1 MDDFQFRTR
10 MHRFPE
16 SVQQSIDSGLIP
28 SPPEVLLRL
37 MRTVNDE
44 QATMGDLAS
53 IVEQDP
59 GLASR
64 ILSVANSPALRR
76 GRELKSL
83 ETCLIA
89 LGTRL
94 VRSLATCLSIQRL
107 FDRNPKLDAA
117 SVADYWSHSLL
128 VGELAR
134 GVAELAE
141 HPHPDE
147 AYLSGLL
154 HDIGELLLLS
164 AIGEPYRRF
173 LINVAADPRIQN
185 EELQLFGTTH
195 AEVGGWLIDHWGLD
209 TVLADG
215 VTFHHAPAVQILT
228 ATALPQIV
236 WIAQALSSNM
246 ESSAELGVVVNH
258 SSLKLEMSALLSV
271 RERSIQRT
279 RQIAEALGITVADE
293 FPLRRTSIPAPTN
306 RSPDPASEADD
317 DIGEMIGGMAL
328 LQPLQQDLFQLGSD
342 TEVLLAL
349 RESARILFEL
359 PKLAILLTNE
369 KGDALSG
376 EKVGA
381 QPDLFRQLSIPL
393 MPSRSLAAAAVI
405 ERQVR
410 TSFEQTES
418 PSLLDFQLARA
429 LAADGLLCI
438 PMLARNRAIGVMICG
453 LSEKQ
458 YARLQRRIPWLA
470 NFGKIA
476 AISLDALMEATHH
489 RQQVEAELTNQ
500 FTRHA
505 RQIVH
510 EAGNPLG
517 IIKSYL
523 KILER
528 KLPEDG
534 VRQEL
539 AILTEEIDRVA
550 NIVGHMSLAVKGA
563 TASGSI
569 DLVSV
574 LNDFLVLYAD
584 TLFNAREIRVEAV
597 LPQIE
602 LPVQVN
608 RDNLKQ
614 IVLNLWKNASEA
626 LVAGKTVK
634 ISVSD
639 NIIHDG
645 ASYVQLRVDDN
656 GPGMSEETIQT
667 IYRPKP
673 VTDDAQRGFG
683 LSMVGSLAKREGILI
698 TCRSQ
703 IGIGTSIALLIP
715 KRGQPSPGQ

>member
-1 MDDFQFRTR
+1 MRSL
-10 MHRFPE
+10 PN
-16 SVQQSIDSGLIP
+16 SVLEAIDIARIP
-28 SPPEVLLRL
+28 SPPEILLRL
-37 MRTVNDE
+37 VRTVEDE
-44 QATMGDLAS
+44 QATMGELAT

-76 GRELKSL
+76 GRELKNL

-94 VRSLATCLSIQRL
+94 VRSLATCLSIQKL
-107 FDRNPKLDAA
+107 FDRNPNLDKFN
-117 SVADYWSHSLL
+117 VADYWSHSLL
-128 VGELAR
+128 VGEMAR
-134 GVAELAE
+134 GIAELAE
-141 HPHPDE
+141 YPHPDE

-154 HDIGELLLLS
+154 HDIGELILLS
-164 AIGEPYRRF
+164 AIGDPYHRF
-173 LINVAADPRIQN
+173 LANSSENPKLQS

-195 AEVGGWLIDHWGLD
+195 ADVGGWLIDHWGLD
-209 TVLADG
+209 SVLADG
-215 VTFHHAPAVQILT
+215 VAFHHTAATEIVT

-236 WIAQALSSNM
+236 WIAQALSVRPDNSP
-246 ESSAELGVVVNH
+246 ELGMVINR
-258 SSLKLEMSALLSV
+258 SNPKLEMSALLAV
-271 RERSIQRT
+271 RERAIQRA
-279 RQIAEALGITVADE
+279 RQIAEALGITIADD
-293 FPLRRTSIPAPTN
+293 FPNRRTAAPAPAS
-306 RSPDPASEADD
+306 RLAEPASAADD
-317 DIGEMIGGMAL
+317 DLATLVGGMAL
-328 LQPLQQDLFQLGSD
+328 LQPLQQDLFHLGSD

-349 RESARILFEL
+349 RESARILFDL
-359 PKLAILLTNE
+359 PKVAILLAND
-369 KGDALSG
+369 KGDTISG

-381 QPDLFRQLSIPL
+381 QPELFRQLAIPL
-393 MPSRSLAAAAVI
+393 SGSRSLAAAAVTG
-405 ERQVR
+405 RQVR
-410 TSFEQTES
+410 TTFDQAD
-418 PSLLDFQLARA
+418 PLALLDLQLARA
-429 LAADGLLCI
+429 LSADGLLCI
-438 PMLARNRAIGVMICG
+438 PMLTRNRVIGVIVCG

-458 YARLQRRIPWLA
+458 HVFEANQHRL
-470 NFGKIA
+470 
-476 AISLDALMEATHH
+476 
-489 RQQVEAELTNQ
+489 QVEAELTQQ
-500 FTRHA
+500 FTRQA

-523 KILER
+523 SILER

-539 AILTEEIDRVA
+539 AVLTEEIDRVA
-550 NIVGHMSLAVKGA
+550 NIVGHMTQSIKS
-563 TASGSI
+563 TQDTRSI

-584 TLFNAREIRVEAV
+584 TLFGARGIRIETA
-597 LPQIE
+597 LPKLE
-602 LPVQVN
+602 LPVRIN

-626 LVAGKTVK
+626 LVEGKLIK

-656 GPGMSEETIQT
+656 GPGMSEETIQA

-673 VTDDAQRGFG
+673 ISDTSQRGIG
-683 LSMVGSLAKREGILI
+683 LSVIGSLARQEGILI

-703 IGIGTSIALLIP
+703 IGVGTSIALLIP
-715 KRGQPSPGQ
+715 KNRSATPGNSA

>member
-1 MDDFQFRTR
+1 MQ
-10 MHRFPE
+10 
-16 SVQQSIDSGLIP
+16 
-28 SPPEVLLRL
+28 
-37 MRTVNDE
+37 TVEDE

-76 GRELKSL
+76 GRELKNL
-83 ETCLIA
+83 DTCLIA

-107 FDRNPKLDAA
+107 FERDDKLSSAD
-117 SVADYWSHSLL
+117 VADFWSHSLL
-128 VGELAR
+128 VGELGR
-134 GVAELAE
+134 GIAELGE
-141 HPHPDE
+141 YPHPDE

-154 HDIGELLLLS
+154 HDIGELILLS

-173 LINVAADPRIQN
+173 MVNAEGNPRLQS
-185 EELQLFGTTH
+185 EERQLFGTTH
-195 AEVGGWLIDHWGLD
+195 AELGGWLIDHWQLD
-209 TVLADG
+209 SMLADG
-215 VTFHHAPAVQILT
+215 VSFHHASGSQIQT
-228 ATALPQIV
+228 ATSLPQIV
-236 WIAQALSSNM
+236 WIAQALSTGTEDTPEFGLALN
-246 ESSAELGVVVNH
+246 G
-258 SSLKLEMSALLSV
+258 SSLKLEKPALIKA
-271 RERSIQRT
+271 REQAIERT
-279 RQIAEALGITVADE
+279 RQIAEALGIAVSDT
-293 FPLRRTSIPAPTN
+293 FPKRRTQAAQPSVSQPVAESIA
-306 RSPDPASEADD
+306 EDD
-317 DIGEMIGGMAL
+317 LTTMVGGMAL

-359 PKLAILLTNE
+359 SKVAILLATE

-381 QPDLFRQLSIPL
+381 QPELFRQLVIPL
-393 MPSRSLAAAAVI
+393 APSRSLIAAAVVGR
-405 ERQVR
+405 EVR
-410 TSFEQTES
+410 TTFEQTES
-418 PSLLDFQLARA
+418 QPLLDVQIARS
-429 LAADGLLCI
+429 LSTEGLLCI
-438 PMLARNRAIGVMICG
+438 PMLTRNRVIGAMVCG
-453 LSEKQ
+453 LSAKQ
-458 YARLQRRIPWLA
+458 YGRLQRRIPWLA

-476 AISLDALMEATHH
+476 AISLDALMEAKHH
-489 RQQVEAELTNQ
+489 REQVEAELNHQ
-500 FTRHA
+500 FNRHA

-539 AILTEEIDRVA
+539 VVLTEEIDRVA
-550 NIVGHMSLAVKGA
+550 HIVGHMTHALSGA
-563 TASGSI
+563 TKTQEI
-569 DLVSV
+569 DLGGV
-574 LNDFLVLYAD
+574 LNDFVLLYGD
-584 TLFNAREIRVEAV
+584 TLFKDKGIRLEAT
-597 LPQIE
+597 LPQTSI
-602 LPVQVN
+602 PIQVN

-626 LVAGKTVK
+626 LVAGKYVK
-634 ISVSD
+634 VSVSD

-645 ASYVQLRVDDN
+645 RSYVQLRVDDN
-656 GPGMSEETIQT
+656 GPGMPEETIQS

-673 VTDDAQRGFG
+673 LTDSAQRGHG
-683 LSMVGSLAKREGILI
+683 LSIVGKLAKQEGILI

-703 IGIGTSIALLIP
+703 LGVGTSIALLIP
-715 KRGQPSPGQ
+715 KPGTQPEVLQGGA

>member
-1 MDDFQFRTR
+1 
-10 MHRFPE
+10 MHSLPK
-16 SVQQSIDSGLIP
+16 SVLESIDIARIP
-28 SPPEVLLRL
+28 SPPEILLRL
-37 MRTVNDE
+37 VRTVEDE
-44 QATMGDLAS
+44 QATMGELAG

-76 GRELKSL
+76 GKEVNNL

-107 FDRNPKLDAA
+107 FDRNPHLDKFD
-117 SVADYWSHSLL
+117 VADYWSHSLL
-128 VGELAR
+128 VGEIAR
-134 GVAELAE
+134 GVAELADY
-141 HPHPDE
+141 PHPDE

-154 HDIGELLLLS
+154 HDIGELILLS
-164 AIGEPYRRF
+164 ALGEPYQRF
-173 LINVAADPRIQN
+173 LVNSTEAPRLQA
-185 EELQLFGTTH
+185 EEAQLFGTTH
-195 AEVGGWLIDHWGLD
+195 ADVGGWLIDQWGLD
-209 TVLADG
+209 SVLADG
-215 VTFHHAPAVQILT
+215 VAFHHASAAQIVT

-236 WIAQALSSNM
+236 WLAQTLSTTA
-246 ESSAELGVVVNH
+246 ESTVELSLVVNR
-258 SSLKLEMSALLSV
+258 SSPKLEMSALLAV
-271 RERSIQRT
+271 RERAIQRA
-279 RQIAEALGITVADE
+279 RQIAEALGISIADE
-293 FPLRRTSIPAPTN
+293 FPKRRATPPAPMPLLADPTN
-306 RSPDPASEADD
+306 PAAEEIAATV
-317 DIGEMIGGMAL
+317 GGMAL

-349 RESARILFEL
+349 RESARILFDL
-359 PKLAILLTNE
+359 PKIAILLANE

-381 QPDLFRQLSIPL
+381 QPELFRQLAIPL
-393 MPSRSLAAAAVI
+393 VSSRSLAAAAVI
-405 ERQVR
+405 GRQVR
-410 TSFEQTES
+410 TTFDQTDS
-418 PSLLDFQLARA
+418 PTLLDLQLARA
-429 LAADGLLCI
+429 LSADGLLCI
-438 PMLARNRAIGVMICG
+438 PMQARSRVIGVLICG

-458 YARLQRRIPWLA
+458 YGRLLRRVPWLA

-476 AISLDALMEATHH
+476 AISLDAVFEAAQH
-489 RQQVEAELTNQ
+489 RQQVEAELTQQ
-500 FTRHA
+500 FSRQA

-523 KILER
+523 SILER

-539 AILTEEIDRVA
+539 AVLTEEIDRVA
-550 NIVGHMSLAVKGA
+550 NIVGHMTQSLKS
-563 TASGSI
+563 TAPAGNI
-569 DLVSV
+569 DLVGV
-574 LNDFLVLYAD
+574 LNDFLLLYAD
-584 TLFNAREIRVEAV
+584 TLFNAKGIRVETA

-602 LPVQVN
+602 LPVPVN

-626 LVAGKTVK
+626 LGEGKLIK

-639 NIIHDG
+639 NLIHNG

-656 GPGMSEETIQT
+656 GPGMAEDTIQAL
-667 IYRPKP
+667 YRPKP
-673 VTDDAQRGFG
+673 IADTAQRGIG
-683 LSMVGSLAKREGILI
+683 LSVVGSLARREGILI

-703 IGIGTSIALLIP
+703 LGAGTSIALLIP
-715 KRGQPSPGQ
+715 KNRDSAAEH

>member
-1 MDDFQFRTR
+1 
-10 MHRFPE
+10 MHSLPK
-16 SVQQSIDSGLIP
+16 SVLESIDIARIP
-28 SPPEVLLRL
+28 SPPEILLRL
-37 MRTVNDE
+37 VRTVEDE
-44 QATMGDLAS
+44 QATMGELTS

-76 GRELKSL
+76 GKELKNL
-83 ETCLIA
+83 ETCLVA

-107 FDRNPKLDAA
+107 FDRNPNLDKFD
-117 SVADYWSHSLL
+117 VADYWSHSLL
-128 VGELAR
+128 VGEMAR
-134 GVAELAE
+134 GVAELADY
-141 HPHPDE
+141 PHPDE

-154 HDIGELLLLS
+154 HDIGELILLS
-164 AIGEPYRRF
+164 AIGEPYQRF
-173 LINVAADPRIQN
+173 LVNSTETPRLQT
-185 EELQLFGTTH
+185 EESQLFGTTH
-195 AEVGGWLIDHWGLD
+195 ADVGGWLIDHWGLD
-209 TVLADG
+209 SVLADG
-215 VTFHHAPAVQILT
+215 VAFHHASATQIVT

-236 WIAQALSSNM
+236 WIAQTLSTTA
-246 ESSAELGVVVNH
+246 ESTPELAIVVNR
-258 SSLKLEMSALLSV
+258 SNPRLEMAALLAV
-271 RERSIQRT
+271 RERAIQRA
-279 RQIAEALGITVADE
+279 RQIAEALGITIADD
-293 FPLRRTSIPAPTN
+293 FPARRTTAPAPPP
-306 RSPDPASEADD
+306 RLSDPASPADE
-317 DIGEMIGGMAL
+317 DIAALVGGMAM

-349 RESARILFEL
+349 RESARILFDL
-359 PKLAILLTNE
+359 PKVAILLANE

-381 QPDLFRQLSIPL
+381 QPELFRQLSIPL
-393 MPSRSLAAAAVI
+393 ISSRSLAAAAVI
-405 ERQVR
+405 GRQVR
-410 TSFEQTES
+410 TTFDQTE
-418 PSLLDFQLARA
+418 PLALLDLQLARA
-429 LAADGLLCI
+429 LSADGLLCI
-438 PMLARNRAIGVMICG
+438 PMLARNRVIGVLLCG

-458 YARLQRRIPWLA
+458 YGRLQRRVPWLA

-476 AISLDALMEATHH
+476 AISLDAVFEAAQH
-489 RQQVEAELTNQ
+489 RQQVEAELTQQ
-500 FTRHA
+500 FTRQA

-523 KILER
+523 SILER

-539 AILTEEIDRVA
+539 AVLTEEIDRVA
-550 NIVGHMSLAVKGA
+550 NIVGHMTQSLKGG
-563 TASGSI
+563 TDTRSI

-584 TLFNAREIRVEAV
+584 TLFNAKGIRVETA
-597 LPQIE
+597 LPQLE
-602 LPVQVN
+602 LLVPVN

-626 LVAGKTVK
+626 LGEGKLIK

-656 GPGMSEETIQT
+656 GPGMSEETIQA

-673 VTDDAQRGFG
+673 ITDTTQRGIG
-683 LSMVGSLAKREGILI
+683 LSVVGSLAKREGILI

-703 IGIGTSIALLIP
+703 IGAGTSIALLIP
-715 KRGQPSPGQ
+715 KNRTATPGSGA

>member
-1 MDDFQFRTR
+1 
-10 MHRFPE
+10 
-16 SVQQSIDSGLIP
+16 
-28 SPPEVLLRL
+28 
-37 MRTVNDE
+37 
-44 QATMGDLAS
+44 MGELAS

-76 GRELKSL
+76 GNELKSL
-83 ETCLIA
+83 ETCLVA

-107 FDRNPKLDAA
+107 FDRNPNLDKFD
-117 SVADYWSHSLL
+117 VADYWSHSLL
-128 VGELAR
+128 VGEIAR
-134 GVAELAE
+134 GVAELADY
-141 HPHPDE
+141 PHPDE

-154 HDIGELLLLS
+154 HDIGELILLS
-164 AIGEPYRRF
+164 AIGEPYQRF
-173 LINVAADPRIQN
+173 LVNSTETPRLQT
-185 EELQLFGTTH
+185 EESQLFGTTH
-195 AEVGGWLIDHWGLD
+195 ADVGGWLIDHWGLD
-209 TVLADG
+209 SVLADG
-215 VTFHHAPAVQILT
+215 VAFHHASAAQIVT
-228 ATALPQIV
+228 ATALPQII
-236 WIAQALSSNM
+236 WIAQTLSTTA
-246 ESSAELGVVVNH
+246 ESTPELAIVVNR
-258 SSLKLEMSALLSV
+258 STPRLEMAALLAV
-271 RERSIQRT
+271 RERAILRA
-279 RQIAEALGITVADE
+279 RQIAEALGIAIADD
-293 FPLRRTSIPAPTN
+293 FPKRRTTAPAP
-306 RSPDPASEADD
+306 SPRLSDPANAAEEEIAA
-317 DIGEMIGGMAL
+317 MVGGMAM
-328 LQPLQQDLFQLGSD
+328 LQPLQQDLFQLGND

-349 RESARILFEL
+349 RESARILFDL
-359 PKLAILLTNE
+359 PKVAILLANE

-381 QPDLFRQLSIPL
+381 QAELFRQLSIPL
-393 MPSRSLAAAAVI
+393 ISSRSLAAAAVI
-405 ERQVR
+405 GRQVR
-410 TSFEQTES
+410 TTFDQTE
-418 PSLLDFQLARA
+418 PLALLDLQLARA
-429 LAADGLLCI
+429 LSADGLLCI
-438 PMLARNRAIGVMICG
+438 PMLARNRVMGVMVGG

-458 YARLQRRIPWLA
+458 YGRLQRRIPWLT

-476 AISLDALMEATHH
+476 AISLDAVMEANQH
-489 RQQVEAELTNQ
+489 RQQVEAELTQQ
-500 FTRHA
+500 FTRQA

-523 KILER
+523 SILER

-539 AILTEEIDRVA
+539 AVLTEEIDRVA
-550 NIVGHMSLAVKGA
+550 NIVGHMTQSLKSTGD
-563 TASGSI
+563 SRSI

-584 TLFNAREIRVEAV
+584 TLFNAKGIRLETA
-597 LPQIE
+597 LPQLE
-602 LPVQVN
+602 LLVPVN

-626 LVAGKTVK
+626 LTEGKLIK

-656 GPGMSEETIQT
+656 GPGMSEETIQA

-673 VTDDAQRGFG
+673 ISDTTQRGIG
-683 LSMVGSLAKREGILI
+683 LSVVGSLAKREGILI

-703 IGIGTSIALLIP
+703 IGAGTSIALLIP
-715 KRGQPSPGQ
+715 KHRTATPGTRA

>member
-1 MDDFQFRTR
+1 
-10 MHRFPE
+10 MHRLPE
-16 SVQQSIDSGLIP
+16 SVQESIDRGQIP
-28 SPPEVLLRL
+28 SPPEILLRL
-37 MRTVNDE
+37 MRTVDDE
-44 QATMGDLAS
+44 QATMGDLAN

-76 GRELKSL
+76 GRELKDL
-83 ETCLIA
+83 ETCLVA

-94 VRSLATCLSIQRL
+94 VHSLATCLSIQRL
-107 FDRNPKLDAA
+107 FDRTPKLDA
-117 SVADYWSHSLL
+117 SDIADFWSHSLL

-141 HPHPDE
+141 YPHPDE

-154 HDIGELLLLS
+154 HDIGELILLS
-164 AIGEPYRRF
+164 SIGEPYRRF
-173 LINVAADPRIQN
+173 LINSTESPRLQG
-185 EELQLFGTTH
+185 EEVQLFGTTH
-195 AEVGGWLIDHWGLD
+195 AEVGSWLIDHWGLD
-209 TVLADG
+209 SVLADG
-215 VTFHHAPAVQILT
+215 AAFHHAAAAQILT

-236 WIAQALSSNM
+236 WLAQALSAGMDDSP
-246 ESSAELGVVVNH
+246 EFGVVVNG
-258 SSLKLEMSALLSV
+258 SNLKLERAALFAA
-271 RERSIQRT
+271 RDRAIQRT
-279 RQIAEALGITVADE
+279 RQIAEALGISVADE
-293 FPLRRTSIPAPTN
+293 FPKRRTAIPAPT
-306 RSPDPASEADD
+306 PQAPASAAEE
-317 DIGEMIGGMAL
+317 EMTALVGGMAL

-359 PKLAILLTNE
+359 PKVAILLANE
-369 KGDALSG
+369 QGDALSG

-381 QPDLFRQLSIPL
+381 QPELFRQLSIPL
-393 MPSRSLAAAAVI
+393 LASRSLAAAAVI
-405 ERQVR
+405 GRQVR
-410 TSFEQTES
+410 TTFDQTES
-418 PSLLDFQLARA
+418 LPLLDLQLARA
-429 LAADGLLCI
+429 LSAEGLLCI
-438 PMLARNRAIGVMICG
+438 PMLARSRVIGAMVCG

-458 YARLQRRIPWLA
+458 YGRLQRRIPWLA

-476 AISLDALMEATHH
+476 AISLDAVLEASRH
-489 RQQVEAELTNQ
+489 RQQVEEELTHQ

-539 AILTEEIDRVA
+539 NVLTEEIDRVA
-550 NIVGHMSLAVKGA
+550 NIVGHMTHALKGSA
-563 TASGSI
+563 ETSSI
-569 DLVSV
+569 DLIGV
-574 LNDFLVLYAD
+574 LNDFLLLYAD
-584 TLFNAREIRVEAV
+584 TLFNSKGIRIETV
-597 LPQIE
+597 LPQTE
-602 LPVQVN
+602 LPIRIN

-626 LVAGKTVK
+626 LVAGKYVK

-656 GPGMSEETIQT
+656 GPGMPEETIQSL
-667 IYRPKP
+667 YRPKP
-673 VTDDAQRGFG
+673 IADTAQRGIG
-683 LSMVGSLAKREGILI
+683 LSVVGSLAKKEGVLI

-703 IGIGTSIALLIP
+703 IGVGTSIALLIP
-715 KRGQPSPGQ
+715 KGGTPASGQ

>member
-1 MDDFQFRTR
+1 
-10 MHRFPE
+10 MHRLPE
-16 SVQQSIDSGLIP
+16 SVQESIDRGHIP
-28 SPPEVLLRL
+28 SPPEILLRL
-37 MRTVNDE
+37 MRTVDDE
-44 QATMGDLAS
+44 QATVGDLAS

-76 GRELKSL
+76 GRELKNL
-83 ETCLIA
+83 DTCLVA

-94 VRSLATCLSIQRL
+94 VHSLATCLSIQRL
-107 FDRNPKLDAA
+107 FDRNPNLDAA
-117 SVADYWSHSLL
+117 DIADFWSHSLL

-134 GVAELAE
+134 GVAELVE
-141 HPHPDE
+141 FPHPDE

-154 HDIGELLLLS
+154 HDIGELILLS

-173 LINVAADPRIQN
+173 QVNAAENPRLLA
-185 EELQLFGTTH
+185 EEVQLFGTTH
-195 AEVGGWLIDHWGLD
+195 ADVGGWLIDHWGLD
-209 TVLADG
+209 SVLADG
-215 VTFHHAPAVQILT
+215 TAFHHASAAQILT
-228 ATALPQIV
+228 ATSLPQIV
-236 WIAQALSSNM
+236 WISQALSAGMDDSP
-246 ESSAELGVVVNH
+246 EFGVVVNG
-258 SSLKLEMSALLSV
+258 SSLKLERSALFAA
-271 RERSIQRT
+271 RDRAIQRT
-279 RQIAEALGITVADE
+279 RQIADAMGISIADE
-293 FPLRRTSIPAPTN
+293 FPKRRTAVAAAPQPAPAN
-306 RSPDPASEADD
+306 AAEEDMAALV
-317 DIGEMIGGMAL
+317 GGMAM

-359 PKLAILLTNE
+359 PKVAILLANE
-369 KGDALSG
+369 QGDALTG

-381 QPDLFRQLSIPL
+381 QPELFRQLSIPL
-393 MPSRSLAAAAVI
+393 LASRSLAAAAVI
-405 ERQVR
+405 GRQVR
-410 TSFEQTES
+410 ASFDQTEAL
-418 PSLLDFQLARA
+418 PLLDLQLARA
-429 LAADGLLCI
+429 LSTEGLLCI
-438 PMLARNRAIGVMICG
+438 PMLARSRVVGVMVCG

-458 YARLQRRIPWLA
+458 YGRLQRRIPWLA

-476 AISLDALMEATHH
+476 AISLDAVLEASRH
-489 RQQVEAELTNQ
+489 RQQVEEELTHQ

-539 AILTEEIDRVA
+539 SVLTEEIDRVS
-550 NIVGHMSLAVKGA
+550 NIVGHMTHALKGGTESTSL
-563 TASGSI
+563 
-569 DLVSV
+569 DLVGV
-574 LNDFLVLYAD
+574 LNDFVLLYAD
-584 TLFNAREIRVEAV
+584 TLFNAKGIRLETQ
-597 LPQIE
+597 LPQAE
-602 LPVQVN
+602 LPVRIN

-626 LVAGKTVK
+626 LVAGKYVK

-656 GPGMSEETIQT
+656 GPGMPEETIQS

-673 VTDDAQRGFG
+673 IADTGQRGLG
-683 LSMVGSLAKREGILI
+683 LSVVGSLAKKEGVLI

-703 IGIGTSIALLIP
+703 MGIGTSIALLIP
-715 KRGQPSPGQ
+715 KGDGPAAGQ

>member
-1 MDDFQFRTR
+1 
-10 MHRFPE
+10 MHRLPE
-16 SVQQSIDSGLIP
+16 SVQESIDRGHIP
-28 SPPEVLLRL
+28 SPPEILLRL
-37 MRTVNDE
+37 MRTVDDE
-44 QATMGDLAS
+44 QATMGDLTS

-76 GRELKSL
+76 GRELKNL
-83 ETCLIA
+83 ETCLVA

-94 VRSLATCLSIQRL
+94 VHSLATCLSIQRL
-107 FDRNPKLDAA
+107 FDRNPNLGA
-117 SVADYWSHSLL
+117 SDVADFWSHSLL

-141 HPHPDE
+141 YPHPDE

-154 HDIGELLLLS
+154 HDIGELILLS

-173 LINVAADPRIQN
+173 LVNSTEIPRLQG
-185 EELQLFGTTH
+185 EEVQLFGTTH
-195 AEVGGWLIDHWGLD
+195 AEVGSWLIDHWGLD
-209 TVLADG
+209 SVLADG
-215 VTFHHAPAVQILT
+215 TAFHHAAAAQILT

-236 WIAQALSSNM
+236 WIAQALSAGMDDSP
-246 ESSAELGVVVNH
+246 EFGVVVNG
-258 SSLKLEMSALLSV
+258 SSLKLERSALFAA
-271 RERSIQRT
+271 RERAIQRT
-279 RQIAEALGITVADE
+279 RQIADALGISVAEE
-293 FPLRRTSIPAPTN
+293 FPKRRAAVQPPPQQAPVAVN
-306 RSPDPASEADD
+306 AAEEDMAALV
-317 DIGEMIGGMAL
+317 GGMAL

-359 PKLAILLTNE
+359 PKVAILLANDT
-369 KGDALSG
+369 GDALSG

-381 QPDLFRQLSIPL
+381 QPELFRQLSIPL
-393 MPSRSLAAAAVI
+393 QASRSLAAAAVI
-405 ERQVR
+405 GRQVR
-410 TSFEQTES
+410 TTFDQTES
-418 PSLLDFQLARA
+418 LPLLDLQLARA
-429 LAADGLLCI
+429 LSAEGLLCI
-438 PMLARNRAIGVMICG
+438 PMLARNRVIGAMVCG

-458 YARLQRRIPWLA
+458 YGRLQRRIPWLA

-476 AISLDALMEATHH
+476 AISLDAVLEASRH
-489 RQQVEAELTNQ
+489 RQQVEEELTHQ

-539 AILTEEIDRVA
+539 TVLTEEIDRVA
-550 NIVGHMSLAVKGA
+550 NIVGHMTHALKGSA
-563 TASGSI
+563 ETRSI
-569 DLVSV
+569 DLVGV
-574 LNDFLVLYAD
+574 LNDFLLLYAD
-584 TLFNAREIRVEAV
+584 TLFNAKGIRIETV
-597 LPQIE
+597 LPQAE
-602 LPVQVN
+602 LPVRIN

-626 LVAGKTVK
+626 LVAGKYIK

-645 ASYVQLRVDDN
+645 ANYVQLRVDDN
-656 GPGMSEETIQT
+656 GPGMPEEIIQS

-673 VTDDAQRGFG
+673 IADTAQRGIG
-683 LSMVGSLAKREGILI
+683 LSVVGSLAKKEGVLI

-703 IGIGTSIALLIP
+703 IGVGTSIALLIP
-715 KRGQPSPGQ
+715 KGDAPSSGQ